1 MKSQT
6 SRFMEHLNNIY
17 ICVFLFSKIRSI
29 LHRENLLY
37 WLLFS
42 LRSWEILAY
51 PWSLTERVIH
61 WPRHFSSRPLL
72 LMCCVHLSHQM
83 CLCAAS
89 NTRCTQ
95 CLNALEKY
103 IQRLDR
109 ALALSQQC
117 EVGMA
122 TAVQS
127 PPSPATIT
135 FQKCSLFTIHRQ
147 LPSPLT
153 SIRQPPAK
161 GHLYM
166 SLFN

>member
-1 MKSQT
+1 MS
-6 SRFMEHLNNIY
+6 FFPE
-17 ICVFLFSKIRSI
+17 CCFLGG
-29 LHRENLLY
+29 
-37 WLLFS
+37 
-42 LRSWEILAY
+42 SWEIHAH
-51 PWSLTERVIH
+51 PWSLTEKVIH
-61 WPRHFSSRPLL
+61 WLKHFSPCPLL
-72 LMCCVHLSHQM
+72 LMCCVHLSHHM

-95 CLNALEKY
+95 CWNALEKY

-109 ALALSQQC
+109 ALALSQHS

-127 PPSPATIT
+127 SPRPPPPLPSPATIT
-135 FQKCSLFTIHRQ
+135 FQKRSLFTIHRQ
-147 LPSPLT
+147 LPPLLT